1 MLKKKVTVNFI
12 NAHCFNIAQI
22 DNEYLDILN
31 SSTYV
36 LNDGVGIKLGGKILG
51 VPVVE
56 NLNGTDLIP
65 KILKMCEIEGY
76 KVFLLGAKQ
85 KNLTDALRRAANL
98 YPDLNIDGHDGF
110 FINEN
115 KLICKINTFKPDII
129 ITGLGVPKQEKFT
142 NRNLTKFN
150 TQVVLNG
157 GAFIDFLSGNVPR
170 APRVLRSLNL
180 EWLFRLYLEPRRLW
194 KRYFIGNI
202 LFFIN
207 ITRNK

>member
-1 MLKKKVTVNFI
+1 MKKKYGNINLDFLSADQFLESLKLDLKAKNAKKKVTVNFI

-110 FINEN
+110 LLMRI
-115 KLICKINTFKPDII
+115 
-129 ITGLGVPKQEKFT
+129 
-142 NRNLTKFN
+142 
-150 TQVVLNG
+150 
-157 GAFIDFLSGNVPR
+157 S
-170 APRVLRSLNL
+170 
-180 EWLFRLYLEPRRLW
+180 
-194 KRYFIGNI
+194 
-202 LFFIN
+202 
-207 ITRNK
+207 